1 MTSVVK
7 PFSPKML
14 ITFSC
19 SCLLRYICLL
29 GTVRNYRADL
39 AWEKHHLVRHCT
51 QAWFCEVSIHD
62 KTIILCKMRIQLFLL
77 AWNIKRFWDFGAY
90 SCKGPYS
97 GSEDHITSS
106 VFNSLYFSVFW
117 LNERQC
123 IKTEIRA
130 TLKLCYSFS
139 YTICWIFFELYHL
152 WVQEIK
158 VSLKVPIVALWFPHM
173 PWIVSVCPAE

>member
-14 ITFSC
+14 ITLPC
-19 SCLLRYICLL
+19 SCVLRYICLL
-29 GTVRNYRADL
+29 AWVQWEITGADL

-51 QAWFCEVSIHD
+51 QAWFCEVSRHD
-62 KTIILCKMRIQLFLL
+62 KTIILCKTRIQLFLL
-77 AWNIKRFWDFGAY
+77 AWNIKRFWDFEAY
-90 SCKGPYS
+90 SCKGQYS

-123 IKTEIRA
+123 IKTEYSGCLE
-130 TLKLCYSFS
+130 TLLLFQLHHLLDLFLTVSSLGAGDKGFLKSSYSGPLIS
-139 YTICWIFFELYHL
+139 THALNCQHL
-152 WVQEIK
+152 
-158 VSLKVPIVALWFPHM
+158 S
-173 PWIVSVCPAE
+173 